1 MNKKIYTFFA
11 IALLLILLIWEGDR
25 SSTVRIDWRFI
36 HEVMP
41 LAGLLL
47 WFLIFAA
54 VVYAINIVLH
64 KTVKKQLEEALSITG
79 NKADESQSIDK
90 LNQTQEKLVIG
101 RADMDNAMMLLLK
114 SMLSITEGDMEK
126 ARNHLQELQSIIGN
140 DAIID
145 VLRLKIYKGEKDFD
159 KMEELSSKL
168 MQSPNLR
175 LVSMKASLE
184 AQMQKKEFEQAL
196 ETANKAFE
204 VRQDLYWVIEGAFN
218 LRAKAGDWEGA
229 LQVLN
234 SGHKKDLIPNDKYKE
249 LKAVTLYEMSENA
262 KAKGDSVNFFKFCS
276 QAVKYN
282 PLLVPAALS
291 LAEYYV
297 ANDNQVRKA
306 SQVLTN
312 IWRVNP
318 TTEIAEAYLNLW
330 PDDSAVEKVQRMESL
345 ALTNSIRPSL
355 NNLLLAELDM
365 KAKLY
370 GKTKSEFEIFL
381 VNNPATKRL
390 AKLICEYEK
399 KVNKNE
405 EAASNWKKKSEDGAE
420 DSVWVCNSCGHLSKG
435 WHPVCKKCGAVG
447 DYKWRLYKRT
457 TPKD

>member
-11 IALLLILLIWEGDR
+11 VALFLILFIWEADR
-25 SSTVRIDWRFI
+25 SSTVRIDWRSV

-47 WFLIFAA
+47 WLLIFTA
-54 VVYAINIVLH
+54 VVYVINIVLH
-64 KTVKKQLEEALSITG
+64 KTVKKQLEEALSITSH
-79 NKADESQSIDK
+79 KADESQSIDK
-90 LNQTQEKLVIG
+90 LSSAKEKLVLDRG
-101 RADMDNAMMLLLK
+101 DMDNAMMLLLQ
-114 SMLSITEGDMEK
+114 SMLSITEGDMSK
-126 ARNHLQELQSIIGN
+126 ARSHLQELQKIIGN

-145 VLRLKIYKGEKDFD
+145 VLRLKIYKGEKNFD

-168 MQSPNLR
+168 MQSPNLQ
-175 LVSMKASLE
+175 LVSMKASIE

-204 VRQDLYWVIEGAFN
+204 VRQDLYWVIESAFN

-234 SGHKKDLIPNDKYKE
+234 SGHKKDLISKEKYKE
-249 LKAVTLYEMSENA
+249 LKAVTLYEISEIA
-262 KAKGDSVNFFKFCS
+262 KSKGDFLNFFKFCS
-276 QAVKYN
+276 QAVKNN

-306 SQVLTN
+306 AQVLSN

-330 PDDSAVEKVQRMESL
+330 QDDTPIERVQRMESL

-370 GKTKSEFEIFL
+370 GKAKSEFEIFL

-390 AKLICEYEK
+390 AKLIYEYEK

-405 EAASNWKKKSEDGAE
+405 ESASNWKQKIEDGAE
-420 DSVWVCNSCGHLSKG
+420 DSVWVCNSCGHLSKS
-435 WHPVCKKCGAVG
+435 WQPVCKKCGAVG